1 LSEYISYPVIIG
13 IKEASVGSGFVKSP
27 TVRHRIRGLNNLKG
41 TSDALF
47 LNIKGRFALPAVVLA
62 HALKL

>member
-1 LSEYISYPVIIG
+1 LSEYISNPVNIG
-13 IKEASVGSGFVKSP
+13 IKEASVGSEVLKFP
-27 TVRHRIRGLNNLKG
+27 TARHRIRGLNNLKG